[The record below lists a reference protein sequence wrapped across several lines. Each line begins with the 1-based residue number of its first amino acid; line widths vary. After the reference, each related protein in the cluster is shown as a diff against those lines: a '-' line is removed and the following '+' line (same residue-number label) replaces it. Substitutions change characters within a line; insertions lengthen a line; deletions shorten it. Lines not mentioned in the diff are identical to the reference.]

1 MDTRWCIHVRWWIY
15 AHKQP
20 FKKTKS
26 QNRSYLWVIF
36 ARWDD
41 DWPFLKPHTALSCM
55 HVCFTLEKSQ
65 WEFITAFFTAGMGV
79 KGLWVYNRAL
89 ARPWPFLSFSCIML
103 VTQYSRARKSWLSR
117 WKYLGEKCLAFPA
130 EGVSRCSQTQ
140 AGPYLSSSFSQAD
153 HRLRRYKGEKNSTP
167 SSGPSHSWEVIRISS
182 SSQSGPYSSSYLLSI
197 MHKNSSAK
205 LPHEKIIILTPL

>member
-1 MDTRWCIHVRWWIY
+1 MENEERWWIY

-41 DWPFLKPHTALSCM
+41 DWPFLKPHTALNCM
-55 HVCFTLEKSQ
+55 HVCFTLEESQ

-140 AGPYLSSSFSQAD
+140 P
-153 HRLRRYKGEKNSTP
+153 
-167 SSGPSHSWEVIRISS
+167 GPSLFLFFTSWPQTQKV
-182 SSQSGPYSSSYLLSI
+182 
-197 MHKNSSAK
+197 
-205 LPHEKIIILTPL
+205 